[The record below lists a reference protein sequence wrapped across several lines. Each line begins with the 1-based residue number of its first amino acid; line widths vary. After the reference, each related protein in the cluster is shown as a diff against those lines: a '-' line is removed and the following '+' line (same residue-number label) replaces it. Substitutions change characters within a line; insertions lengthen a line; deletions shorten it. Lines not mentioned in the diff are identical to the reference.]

1 MKTITEG
8 KVSLTKAGLA
18 GLIDHTL
25 LKPDATPGDIIE
37 LCSQAVKLGFK
48 TVCVNPCYT
57 PLASKELTGS
67 AVQVCT
73 VVGFPLGAGDSDIRA
88 LEAGVAVRAG
98 ASEVD
103 VVLQLGIFKGGL
115 LKQVQ
120 DDLAAVVQAAKRE
133 NSQVVVKVILE
144 TCLLHDQEKIVA
156 CRLAVEAGADFVKTS
171 TGFGK
176 GGATTQDVAL
186 LRGSVVP
193 SFGVKAAGGIRNL
206 QTALNMIEA
215 GANRLGTSS
224 GPAILLEHANL
235 INLQP
240 G

>member
-1 MKTITEG
+1 MTAQDQIVLSNAE
-8 KVSLTKAGLA
+8 LA

-25 LKPDATPGDIIE
+25 LKPDATPKDILE
-37 LCSQAVKLGFK
+37 LCNQAVKFGFK
-48 TVCVNPCYT
+48 AVCVNPCYT
-57 PLASKELTGS
+57 SLVSRELTGS
-67 AVQVCT
+67 RVQVCT
-73 VVGFPLGAGDSDIRA
+73 VVGFPLGASSPVLKA
-88 LEAGVAVRAG
+88 AEAGAAVQSG

-103 VVLQLGIFKGGL
+103 VVMNLGFFKGGQL
-115 LKQVQ
+115 TQVQ
-120 DDLAAVVQAAKRE
+120 EDLAGVVKAARSE

-144 TCLLHDQEKIVA
+144 TCLLNDEEKIIA

-176 GGATTQDVAL
+176 EGATIHDVAL
-186 LRGSVVP
+186 LRGVVGP
-193 SFGVKAAGGIRNL
+193 LYGVKAAGGIRNL
-206 QTALNMIEA
+206 QTALNMIKA

-224 GPAILLEHANL
+224 GVAILLEHSSL